1 MARVTIDSEI
11 RDIINKHVLN
21 EQDKRKLSNY
31 IIQKTYF
38 GSDLNEYVR
47 RFLPIEFDLI
57 NLDVIRWK
65 ARDRHLL
72 LAEYKHDGEE
82 LAKSQG
88 RIYPILS
95 SICKHTCN
103 KALDCLE
110 RELINIRS
118 DVLCVR
124 GNLPKTGEE
133 RQQMFVEN
141 KTVITTFDFD
151 TKEEKELTLKELD
164 KLIMSD
170 NGREN
175 K

>member
-72 LAEYKHDGEE
+72 LAEYKHDDEG
-82 LAKSQG
+82 LAKSQK
-88 RIYPILS
+88 RIFPLLAF
-95 SICKHTCN
+95 ICKHTCN
-103 KALDCLE
+103 KAWDCAE
-110 RELINIRS
+110 HEPINIKS
-118 DVLCVR
+118 SIIVVR
-124 GNLPKTGEE
+124 GNLPKTQEE
-133 RQQMFVEN
+133 RQKLITEN
-141 KTVITTFDFD
+141 ETIITIFDFD
-151 TKEEKELTLKELD
+151 TKLERELTLIELD
-164 KLIMSD
+164 KLILC
-170 NGREN
+170 EQE
-175 K
+175 